1 MKYSKKVYLQAIPDP
16 YFYLKE
22 KYPNQKILEFIPGEL
37 PIPPEMFVNTLDT
50 IDTFVFSEGTK
61 RNENVENYLK
71 ENASSF
77 YKRSISV
84 SPSTTRKLIRAQ
96 AEIYLRKKK

>member
-1 MKYSKKVYLQAIPDP
+1 
-16 YFYLKE
+16 
-22 KYPNQKILEFIPGEL
+22 
-37 PIPPEMFVNTLDT
+37 MFVNTLDT

-61 RNENVENYLK
+61 RNEGVENYLK

-77 YKRSISV
+77 YKRSVSV
-84 SPSTTRKLIRAQ
+84 SPSTTRKLVRAQ